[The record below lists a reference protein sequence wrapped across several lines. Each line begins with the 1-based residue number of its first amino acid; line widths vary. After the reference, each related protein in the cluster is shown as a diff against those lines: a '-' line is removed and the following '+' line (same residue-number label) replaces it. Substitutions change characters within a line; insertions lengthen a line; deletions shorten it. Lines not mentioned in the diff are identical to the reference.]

1 MPISI
6 NLENKKALVT
16 GAGSGIGREIALWLV
31 RAGAQ
36 VAVLDARADKA
47 EETVALVAAESHP
60 SKLMAS
66 TVVGD
71 ARDDARLVDMIREAT
86 EKLGGLNIAVNN
98 IGMMGPL
105 GSAPWLQATPEMF
118 RDVIDQNLVVTGISC
133 MAEAKLMAEVDTAVG
148 ATDGTEVDTVA
159 DRVIINVS
167 SGESTRPSP
176 YMAGYGAAKAAI
188 NHLTTTLAVELG
200 PLGIRVNAIAPGT
213 TLTETVKAA
222 FTEEHYRQVV
232 EATPLRRETEA
243 DELARLVVFL
253 ASDLARC
260 ITGQLI
266 LADAGAHLSRTRPPN
281 IRTDI

>member
-16 GAGSGIGREIALWLV
+16 GAGSGIGREIARWLA
-31 RAGAQ
+31 RAGAK
-36 VAVLDARADKA
+36 VAVLDVRADKA
-47 EETVALVAAESHP
+47 EETVALIATEGHP
-60 SKLMAS
+60 SKRLAF

-71 ARDDARLVDMIREAT
+71 ARDDNRLVDMIREAA

-133 MAEAKLMAEVDTAVG
+133 MAEAKLMAKVDTAVG
-148 ATDGTEVDTVA
+148 ATDGTVA

-176 YMAGYGAAKAAI
+176 YMA
-188 NHLTTTLAVELG
+188 
-200 PLGIRVNAIAPGT
+200 APYP
-213 TLTETVKAA
+213 AM
-222 FTEEHYRQVV
+222 
-232 EATPLRRETEA
+232 
-243 DELARLVVFL
+243 
-253 ASDLARC
+253 
-260 ITGQLI
+260 
-266 LADAGAHLSRTRPPN
+266 
-281 IRTDI
+281 

>member
-133 MAEAKLMAEVDTAVG
+133 MAEAKLMAKVDADTA
-148 ATDGTEVDTVA
+148 A

-176 YMAGYGAAKAAI
+176 YMRDTVPPK
-188 NHLTTTLAVELG
+188 
-200 PLGIRVNAIAPGT
+200 PLSTISP
-213 TLTETVKAA
+213 
-222 FTEEHYRQVV
+222 
-232 EATPLRRETEA
+232 PL
-243 DELARLVVFL
+243 L
-253 ASDLARC
+253 
-260 ITGQLI
+260 
-266 LADAGAHLSRTRPPN
+266 P
-281 IRTDI
+281 

>member
-16 GAGSGIGREIALWLV
+16 GAGSGIGREIARWLA
-31 RAGAQ
+31 RAGAK
-36 VAVLDARADKA
+36 VAVLDVRADKA
-47 EETVALVAAESHP
+47 EETFALIAAEGHP
-60 SKLMAS
+60 SKRLAF

-71 ARDDARLVDMIREAT
+71 ARDDTRLVDMIREAA

-133 MAEAKLMAEVDTAVG
+133 LAEAKLMAKVDA
-148 ATDGTEVDTVA
+148 DTVA

-222 FTEEHYRQVV
+222 FTEEHYLQVV

-281 IRTDI
+281 IRTDNTN